1 MQPSSEVQ
9 SRSSV
14 LVRADG
20 ATVRFGS
27 FTALERVDCSFA
39 GTGVHGLIGVN
50 GAGKT
55 TLIHALLGLIPVT
68 SGRIERGS
76 GEIAYCPDTPSFEPF
91 LTPLEVMAQSVRLGA
106 PASGVATRRAIRDL
120 LARVGLQD
128 AARRRVGGFSRGMKQ
143 RLGIAAALVRRPS
156 LLILDEPTSA
166 LDPVGREAILE
177 IVRSLGREMCVVIS
191 SHILTDVDSVADRLV
206 VLDHGHLVFA
216 GDKGAF
222 IESAPVRSS
231 IVVSSFEDAA
241 AFRARL
247 ATAGVRSEPALGSV
261 RELLVPMGSVEPLL
275 AVIARSSGDIRSIS
289 FGENSLQQAFMNRI
303 GALAEAGAGERS

>member
-1 MQPSSEVQ
+1 MQPSSGA
-9 SRSSV
+9 

-20 ATVRFGS
+20 VTVRFGS
-27 FTALERVDCSFA
+27 FTALDGITCAFS

-55 TLIHALLGLIPVT
+55 TLIHALLGLISVT

-76 GEIAYCPDTPSFEPF
+76 SEIAYCPDTPSFEPF
-91 LTPLEVMAQSVRLGA
+91 LTPLEVIAQSARLGM
-106 PASGVATRRAIRDL
+106 PTEGVVAQRAISDL
-120 LARVGLQD
+120 LARVGLHD
-128 AARRRVGGFSRGMKQ
+128 ATRRRVGGFSRGMKQ

-206 VLDHGHLVFA
+206 VLDHGRLVFA

-222 IESAPVRSS
+222 IESASVRSS
-231 IVVSSFEDAA
+231 IVVSSFEDASGL
-241 AFRARL
+241 RARL
-247 ATAGVRSEPALGSV
+247 SAAGVPAEPALGSV
-261 RELLVPMGSVEPLL
+261 RELLVPMAAVEPLL
-275 AVIARSSGDIRSIS
+275 AVIAQSSGDVRSVS

-303 GALAEAGAGERS
+303 GAPAGAGAQVWA

>member
-1 MQPSSEVQ
+1 MRPISGA
-9 SRSSV
+9 

-27 FTALERVDCSFA
+27 FTALDGITCAFS

-55 TLIHALLGLIPVT
+55 TLIHALLGLIPVI

-91 LTPLEVMAQSVRLGA
+91 LTPLEVMAQSARLGT
-106 PASGVATRRAIRDL
+106 PTHDVATRRAIRDV
-120 LARVGLQD
+120 LARVGLDD
-128 AARRRVGGFSRGMKQ
+128 ATRRRVGGFSRGMKQ
-143 RLGIAAALVRRPS
+143 RLGIAAALVRKPS

-206 VLDHGHLVFA
+206 VLDHGRLVFA
-216 GDKGAF
+216 GDKGGF
-222 IESAPVRSS
+222 IESASVRSS
-231 IVVSSFEDAA
+231 IVVSSFEDASGL
-241 AFRARL
+241 RARL
-247 ATAGVRSEPALGSV
+247 AAAGVAAEPALGSA
-261 RELLVPMGSVEPLL
+261 RELLVPMAAVEPLL
-275 AVIARSSGDIRSIS
+275 AVIAHSSRDIRSIS

-303 GALAEAGAGERS
+303 GTPADAGAGPRS